1 MNRKSALRGI
11 FLRASQ
17 VIWWLTFIYIWAW
30 DKFVTPGLWPMVA
43 TIGVLGGN
51 SRICVF
57 CFIYVFHESLKRTQ
71 GNFPERPHVT
81 IYILYIYILGPKI
94 FFFWSNDGAMVST
107 NGGIRCT
114 SQRYVFCLLSILCEY
129 QWCIRVM
136 WSSCVVISPCHIVKV
151 KHTQVKCGGR
161 RHQTN
166 IFFPERAFD
175 VKNYLSTSTSVKW
188 RGASR
193 NVSGITN
200 RSRIK
205 KFIFCILVLKREG
218 ASRKPNLTNL
228 QITCHQ
234 RISTIDSKFNALQNK

>member
-1 MNRKSALRGI
+1 
-11 FLRASQ
+11 
-17 VIWWLTFIYIWAW
+17 
-30 DKFVTPGLWPMVA
+30 
-43 TIGVLGGN
+43 
-51 SRICVF
+51 
-57 CFIYVFHESLKRTQ
+57 
-71 GNFPERPHVT
+71 
-81 IYILYIYILGPKI
+81 
-94 FFFWSNDGAMVST
+94 MVST
-107 NGGIRCT
+107 NGGIRCV
-114 SQRYVFCLLSILCEY
+114 SQRYIFCLLSILCEY

-136 WSSCVVISPCHIVKV
+136 RWSCVVIGWCHTVKV
-151 KHTQVKCGGR
+151 KPTQVKCGGR
-161 RHQTN
+161 MHRTN
-166 IFFPERAFD
+166 MFFPERAFD

-218 ASRKPNLTNL
+218 ASRKPSLTNL